1 MADQEEEREDGAMA
15 MSVSDPVED
24 EEGDAGPDTPVARIT
39 NEQKEARWQAE
50 ERRRF
55 DVMKLPFTVIDE
67 AIAEIEPLTMDNVPR
82 LSDSA
87 TKDRV
92 LLQESYTTLGLMNLK
107 ISLTKHIATD
117 AALLLALQGALE
129 RVKDHRDT
137 AREIAYKT
145 YHYEQELIAL
155 KVIRKEEAKA
165 YLDAAQE
172 YKDHKSTTVRGRPA
186 RDERRQEIKKRKY
199 NSINDVKEKGA
210 YNL

>member
-24 EEGDAGPDTPVARIT
+24 SAEPEPLTPVAKIT

-145 YHYEQELIAL
+145 YQYEQELIAL

-165 YLDAAQE
+165 YLDAARE
-172 YKDHKSTTVRGRPA
+172 YKDHKSSTVRGRPA